1 MDHQKL
7 SEYII
12 NTQCINRIKVVIVL
26 SCKSERMGELFHN
39 AGTSHVICVKREKE
53 IDDKFCAEFTY
64 VFYFH
69 LFGGDSNCKRNT
81 ICNAYKNTIN
91 KLKIFSKQKSEVD
104 KLILLVNH
112 EKGKCKDK
120 CIELKHTRQGASN
133 VSNKVQI
140 KSLPDVQPNLEGRFR
155 DCAAIWNILLAKRLV
170 WVYGISGIGK
180 SALVKQLAHILY
192 DRDVF
197 KDGILYISLKDCSL
211 FEQMI
216 DKFYI
221 TILESLT
228 SKKTKKEAE
237 KYYDYKH
244 YEKRNSCLSMM
255 LNLEILMIFDDCDLM
270 INHSEANFFEKFID
284 NILIKVPE

>member
-1 MDHQKL
+1 MDYENLSKL
-7 SEYII
+7 II
-12 NTQCINRIKVVIVL
+12 NTQCISSIKVVIVL
-26 SCKSERMGELFHN
+26 SCKSQRMGEVFHN
-39 AGTSHVICVKREKE
+39 AGISHVVCVKREEK

-64 VFYFH
+64 AFYFH
-69 LFGGDSNCKRNT
+69 LFGGDSNCKKNT
-81 ICNAYKNTIN
+81 ICNAYKNTID
-91 KLKIFSKQKSEVD
+91 KLEIFSEKKSEVEN
-104 KLILLVNH
+104 LILLVNH

-120 CIELKHTRQGASN
+120 CIELKHTSQGASD
-133 VSNKVQI
+133 VSNRVQI
-140 KSLPDVQPNLEGRFR
+140 KSLPDQPNLEGRFG

-170 WVYGISGIGK
+170 WIYGISGIGK

-228 SKKTKKEAE
+228 SKKTKKEVE

-284 NILIKVPE
+284 NILSKVPE